1 MISIENFVL
10 DNKTPFCKILTK
22 INTNNKDPQGIPKK
36 EIIGFPKGY
45 TKFTFEDSINLK
57 SSSGGVEHNQI
68 VFKIPKNYIVIDTDD
83 EINYKLV
90 KIILK
95 HYYIYEKTCITKSFR
110 GQKLNIYYK
119 KHFYFMIDD
128 DENNNFK
135 NLFNGL
141 KHFKG
146 VDIFFDCWAIAE
158 NLDNK
163 ININKIPIMDFEIMQ
178 EIYKHINNEKNNTIN
193 VKDNDNN
200 HVKKKYNIDEIR
212 EILDNLNHERWDCWS
227 DWKDIYCIC
236 LNEDIPLSIFDE
248 YSKKSTKYNKD
259 KNIKE
264 LNGFKKINNGL
275 TIRTLMKKL
284 KEDNIDIFNKIQ
296 KNKNDISINEY
307 DKIKLEFEKSHF
319 KCINPFMFATILE
332 NGCLTLNS
340 RNEFINI
347 HENLFYSIPAKND
360 EDKDKKY
367 PFVLSW
373 LKDPT
378 IRTYDKFDFLPQ
390 QITPSNIY
398 NSFKG
403 YKSEKIPLI
412 YSDIENSLIMKHIKD
427 IICNNNN
434 KIFNY
439 FINFLANLIQ
449 HPYMKANT
457 AIILKSIQ
465 GAGKDTIFEWFGRN
479 ILGEDYYLNTDKLE
493 LIFGKFNSK
502 IENKILIVFNEVSGK
517 DTFTINETI
526 KNSITAKVNIVEH
539 KGAKP
544 YENTNNIGY
553 VYLTNNDNPLKI
565 PSDDRRF
572 CAIELNNEKANNK
585 EYFDL
590 LFQEINSCK
599 YDRAFYNYFMN
610 IKIDNFNFIS
620 ERPITSFYQNMKEN
634 NIPIIAKFFENIL
647 NNSNVKKFTF
657 ESSIL
662 FKKFNSFIQNG
673 NFYCEYTITKFGID
687 IKSYE
692 GIEKI
697 KSGNMFII
705 IHTQI
710 LKDFL
715 NNKYNILF

>member
-1 MISIENFVL
+1 
-10 DNKTPFCKILTK
+10 
-22 INTNNKDPQGIPKK
+22 
-36 EIIGFPKGY
+36 
-45 TKFTFEDSINLK
+45 
-57 SSSGGVEHNQI
+57 
-68 VFKIPKNYIVIDTDD
+68 
-83 EINYKLV
+83 
-90 KIILK
+90 
-95 HYYIYEKTCITKSFR
+95 
-110 GQKLNIYYK
+110 
-119 KHFYFMIDD
+119 MIDD

-178 EIYKHINNEKNNTIN
+178 EIYKHINNEENNSIN
-193 VKDNDNN
+193 AKDNN

-212 EILDNLNHERWDCWS
+212 EIFDNLNHERWDSWS

-264 LNGFKKINNGL
+264 LKGFKKINNGL

-319 KCINPFMFATILE
+319 KCINPFMFATIQE

-360 EDKDKKY
+360 DDKDKKY

-373 LKDPT
+373 LKDST

-449 HPYMKANT
+449 HPYKKANT

-590 LFQEINSCK
+590 LYQEINSCK

-634 NIPIIAKFFENIL
+634 NKPIIAIFLQNIIDFNHDSNKESIIFSSSKLFFLFNEFIKV
-647 NNSNVKKFTF
+647 NNYKIDYSA
-657 ESSIL
+657 
-662 FKKFNSFIQNG
+662 
-673 NFYCEYTITKFGID
+673 TKFGLD
-687 IKSYE
+687 IKNYD
-692 GIEKI
+692 GIVKSRTKHGVDFNIVFLTLKKYLI
-697 KSGNMFII
+697 K
-705 IHTQI
+705 
-710 LKDFL
+710 
-715 NNKYNILF
+715 KYNMEFL